1 MKKKTKRF
9 HLKVVYKNF
18 MSFLFALDSGSDPD
32 DDELRRLEELY
43 QDISDEVEDAG
54 MDEIID
60 QLQKRLEEQEK
71 TKQAYDAELEKL
83 RADIANLQDINSA
96 VPRTCSRD
104 DALEQ
109 P

>member
-1 MKKKTKRF
+1 
-9 HLKVVYKNF
+9 
-18 MSFLFALDSGSDPD
+18 
-32 DDELRRLEELY
+32 
-43 QDISDEVEDAG
+43 

-71 TKQAYDAELEKL
+71 TKRAYDAELEKL